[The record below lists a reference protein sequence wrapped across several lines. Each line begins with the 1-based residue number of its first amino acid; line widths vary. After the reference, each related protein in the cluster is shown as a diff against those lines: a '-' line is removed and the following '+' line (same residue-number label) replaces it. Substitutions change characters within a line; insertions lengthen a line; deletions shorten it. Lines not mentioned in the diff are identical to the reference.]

1 MVIAIWLV
9 ALVLLVLWSAFA
21 WASHAVLGM
30 IAGLPWEQ
38 VLSQLKNIHLPEPF
52 GAWWAMMVDLLAP
65 ILQVSLPLLQGL
77 MSFAGGAIPVI
88 VVVLW
93 LLGAIALLL
102 LAIAATVGAALW
114 RKSGASLKSKL
125 SRFQA

>member
-1 MVIAIWLV
+1 MVIAIWVL
-9 ALVLLVLWSAFA
+9 ALVLLLFWSAFA
-21 WASHAVLGM
+21 WATHAVLGM

-38 VLSQLKNIHLPEPF
+38 VLSQLKSIHLPEPF
-52 GAWWAMMVDLLAP
+52 SAWWALMVDVIAP

-114 RKSGASLKSKL
+114 RKNGAALKSKL
-125 SRFQA
+125 SGFRA